1 METSEKMDLVSGNQV
16 TRANIPDVSFEL
28 VLNAINLTL
37 IDDIE
42 HYKGV
47 TLSAHDL
54 FVKLNKYD
62 TTNKYNPKSID
73 IDIAL
78 QNYGIWVVQ
87 KSEGT

>member
-1 METSEKMDLVSGNQV
+1 MNLVSGNQV
-16 TRANIPDVSFEL
+16 SRKNIPDVSFEF

-37 IDDIE
+37 VNDIAE
-42 HYKGV
+42 HKGV

-62 TTNKYNPKSID
+62 ATNKYNPKTID

-78 QNYGIWVVQ
+78 QNYGIWVV
-87 KSEGT
+87 